1 MRIKTLQQTNR
12 NSWNPPYSNTYGNQ
26 TRIEKAIPLFS
37 HTALSEEENLAG
49 SWMDLC
55 NVKQNEL
62 VDGKDRFCIVGLYL
76 DDTEPKLGYRC

>member
-1 MRIKTLQQTNR
+1 MRIRTLQQNK
-12 NSWNPPYSNTYGNQ
+12 PHQQ

-37 HTALSEEENLAG
+37 HTALSQEENLAG

-76 DDTEPKLGYRC
+76 DDTEPKLGYTC